1 MKIEYEKAKL
11 PDYEEI
17 HTVMQTSARETSR
30 KAYHKEL
37 VDTFDKFYI
46 DKTKDY
52 IKQTLENPDNH
63 TIVAKDKNRIIGFI
77 QLKVNKQNATI
88 SHLYILPDYEGNSV
102 GTQLFNLIKEQAVQL
117 NVAKLMIESTLNAL
131 TYYERLGFVNNGLI
145 SDGSAYD
152 LELQLECV

>member
-1 MKIEYEKAKL
+1 MTIDYEKAKVS
-11 PDYEEI
+11 DYEEI
-17 HTVMQTSARETSR
+17 HTVMQTSAREISR
-30 KAYHKEL
+30 KAYRKEL
-37 VDTFDKFYI
+37 VDTFDNFYI

-52 IKQTLENPDNH
+52 IKQTLETPDTH
-63 TIVAKDKNRIIGFI
+63 TIVAKDESRIIGFI
-77 QLKVNKQNATI
+77 QLKVHLQQGTI

-102 GTQLFNLIKEQAVQL
+102 GTHLFQLIKAQAVEL

-152 LELQLECV
+152 LELQLKYD